1 MKEGDTMK
9 QLRTEGVAQLLRQ
22 PQETVRTLLR
32 TKTVDWGVYIQPKK
46 ARFGRGQY
54 VHFAEKFPQATGFSM
69 QEVEA
74 VMT

>member
-1 MKEGDTMK
+1 MK
-9 QLRTEGVAQLLRQ
+9 QLRTEGVARLLNQ
-22 PQETVRTLLR
+22 PQETVRHLLR

-54 VHFAEKFPQATGFSM
+54 IYYPQRFAQATGISM
-69 QEVEA
+69 EQIEN

>member
-1 MKEGDTMK
+1 MK

-22 PQETVRTLLR
+22 PQETVRHLLR
-32 TKTVDWGVYIQPKK
+32 TKTVDWGVYIRPQK

-54 VHFAEKFPQATGFSM
+54 IYFAEKFAQATGLTM

-74 VMT
+74 FMT

>member
-1 MKEGDTMK
+1 MK

-22 PQETVRTLLR
+22 PQETVRHLLR

-54 VHFAEKFPQATGFSM
+54 VYFAEKFAQATGFSM

>member
-1 MKEGDTMK
+1 MK

-22 PQETVRTLLR
+22 QCETVRALVR
-32 TKTVDWGVYIQPKK
+32 TKSVDWGVYIAPKK

-54 VHFAEKFPQATGFSM
+54 VYYPAKFAEASGFTM
-69 QEVEA
+69 AEVEA